1 MRATGLNEELDQL
14 IDGLPDDL
22 FRPPD
27 WPLLIGHEQL
37 SRDPYP
43 PLLALR
49 DRAGAVVPRGSD
61 GTFDGLLFPNTFMHD
76 DALPR
81 FLVLGIEAHLEMMRQ
96 PDVFCNGNEAYGPGN
111 EQVVGRIVTLMDGR
125 EHDEHRA
132 LMLQSF
138 GRPAVK
144 RLHDELVEPIASWLV
159 ARVERR
165 LKDGRPTCFYRDIG
179 LPMAYKVMTGLL
191 GIDQEKFAF
200 FVDLGCKLFNTAAD
214 FDAGTQ
220 AGAELWELWSEEL
233 ERRRM
238 EPADDLLTWLAHAG
252 IDGNALTDDDIVTH
266 ARFFL
271 PAGIETTARS
281 IGLMGL
287 ALLGDRS
294 QYEAVC
300 ADPSLIDAAVEE
312 SNRWLPSGFVVPR
325 RAVHDTVLAGV
336 PVPAGSA
343 VISLQGI
350 VNRDRARWSEPDQ
363 FDLHREQRPHMTFNA
378 GAHMCLGMHIA
389 KLEMQAV
396 LSAVVTRLP
405 DLHLACPP
413 DEVVVE
419 GLTIRS
425 PKLVPLAL

>member
-14 IDGLPDDL
+14 IEGLPDDL

-27 WPLLIGHEQL
+27 WPLLIGHEEL

-43 PLLALR
+43 PLRALR
-49 DRAGAVVPRGSD
+49 ERAGAVVRRGTD
-61 GTFDGLLFPNTFMHD
+61 GTFDGLAFPNTFMHD

-81 FLVLGIEAHLEMMRQ
+81 FLILGIDAHLEMVRQ
-96 PDVFCNGNEAYGPGN
+96 PDIFRNGDEAYGPGN
-111 EQVVGRIVTLMDGR
+111 ELVVGRIVTLMDGT

-144 RLHDELVEPIASWLV
+144 RLHDELVEPIAAWLV
-159 ARVERR
+159 DRVERR
-165 LKDGRPTCFYRDIG
+165 LKDGQDTCFYRDVG

-191 GIDQEKFAF
+191 GIAQEKFAS
-200 FVDLGCKLFNTAAD
+200 FVDLGGKLFNTAAD
-214 FDAGTQ
+214 FEAGMQ
-220 AGAELWELWSEEL
+220 AGVELWDLWSEEL
-233 ERRRM
+233 KRRRA
-238 EPADDLLTWLAHAG
+238 EPADDLLTWLAHADF
-252 IDGNALTDDDIVTH
+252 DGNALTDDDIVTH

-287 ALLGDRS
+287 ALLGDRARF
-294 QYEAVC
+294 EAVC
-300 ADPSLIDAAVEE
+300 ADPSLIEAAVEE

-325 RAVHDTVLAGV
+325 RAAEDAVLAGV
-336 PVPAGSA
+336 AIPAGSA
-343 VISLQGI
+343 LISLQGI
-350 VNRDRARWSEPDQ
+350 VNRDDARWPDPDE

-378 GAHMCLGMHIA
+378 GVHMCLGMHVA

-396 LSAVVTRLP
+396 LRATVERLP
-405 DLHLACPP
+405 TLRLACPP
-413 DEVVVE
+413 EDVVVE

-425 PKLVPLAL
+425 PQRVPLAL